1 MVEKC
6 VLMADRTICYQCLCT
21 ILVEIQK
28 NKITSKQFRE
38 KLISELTNIDLEMTV
53 EKNPKLS
60 EIIDL
65 FNKKIAEGA
74 LFAR

>member
-1 MVEKC
+1 M
-6 VLMADRTICYQCLCT
+6 
-21 ILVEIQK
+21 